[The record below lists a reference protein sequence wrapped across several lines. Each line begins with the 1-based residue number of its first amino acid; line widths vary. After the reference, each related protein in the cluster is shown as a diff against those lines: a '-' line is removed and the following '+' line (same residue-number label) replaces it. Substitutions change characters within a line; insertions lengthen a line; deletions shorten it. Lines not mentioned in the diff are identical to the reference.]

1 MAFDGMYPD
10 EGRHAVTS
18 GAAVREMKSA
28 EMEPVAMKPEVA
40 TMPAMP
46 MIVQQVQAD
55 MPGAMSVVPGG
66 SEGDDVS
73 EQDAAV
79 APLSGEVFGMLINLS
94 GRRRFTSQ
102 RLVLYAVL
110 ASQGHANAVATARDA
125 LKLFRD
131 AHASLLR
138 RGGDLPGVFCP
149 ELEDVY
155 FGGTDGDRKIRH
167 FIDLAGRTLNAI
179 EDKLKT
185 APALLDELVQFTT
198 PLLAILN
205 QITAVYEEQSK
216 RHARL
221 MRHRLRTIMT
231 DIETIAREAKMVA
244 FNARIVAARA
254 GESGKEF
261 AVVAGVLSRIT
272 TEIDDLVKVAL
283 EGAAS

>member
-10 EGRHAVTS
+10 EGRHAMTP
-18 GAAVREMKSA
+18 GAAVREMNSA
-28 EMEPVAMKPEVA
+28 EREPVAMKAEVA
-40 TMPAMP
+40 AMP
-46 MIVQQVQAD
+46 MIVQQVQQAQTD
-55 MPGAMSVVPGG
+55 MPGAMAIVRDG
-66 SEGDDVS
+66 SEADDVS

-110 ASQGHANAVATARDA
+110 AAQGHANAVATARDA

-155 FGGTDGDRKIRH
+155 FGRTDGDRKIRH
-167 FIDLAGRTLNAI
+167 FIELAGRTLNAI
-179 EDKLKT
+179 EDRLKT

-221 MRHRLRTIMT
+221 MRHRLHTIMT

-254 GESGKEF
+254 GETGKEF